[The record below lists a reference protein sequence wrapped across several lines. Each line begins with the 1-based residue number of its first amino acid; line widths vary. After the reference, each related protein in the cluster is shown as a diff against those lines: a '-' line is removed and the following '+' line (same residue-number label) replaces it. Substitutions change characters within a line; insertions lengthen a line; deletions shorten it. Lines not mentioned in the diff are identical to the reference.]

1 MKMNE
6 KKKQELKK
14 KLADVPNPPVPNR
27 ARTEMAVK
35 NDCKSSNSD
44 NAKGAGSLRI
54 QPTQGI

>member
-44 NAKGAGSLRI
+44 NAKQRKD
-54 QPTQGI
+54 